1 MNARTILFLSMLTA
15 GCLPPLDSD
24 IKVDTL
30 DTGDSRVDTEDTYL
44 TDTDSPDDTGDTSDP
59 VDTGDTSD
67 PVDTGDTGEQ
77 YPEQCGREDTCTD
90 CFTPT
95 SMTVMAG
102 FGYDAERGT
111 MEPYTMNGYELGN
124 YMTIT
129 FRDDGGATC
138 VLDVSMTADVTDSFS
153 SASWAGDV
161 PSVDYGFTFPI
172 FMGYVEYDTD
182 CNFSESVWGS
192 NIIET
197 LTSAPQFQIGFGDL
211 DSNVQSGLVSSG
223 LMDGYIIGGA
233 VQYADVLYSGY
244 ATAHR
249 LDDDMEYNGSG
260 SPERIPASEWNVAPS
275 NAHIAVNFSGP
286 VDSGMWMDP
295 CAILGQ

>member
-129 FRDDGGATC
+129 FRDDGGA
-138 VLDVSMTADVTDSFS
+138 LR
-153 SASWAGDV
+153 G
-161 PSVDYGFTFPI
+161 
-172 FMGYVEYDTD
+172 VED
-182 CNFSESVWGS
+182 NRGGPHGAHLLAE
-192 NIIET
+192 
-197 LTSAPQFQIGFGDL
+197 
-211 DSNVQSGLVSSG
+211 SGLSGGLFAACSVSPSSEVG
-223 LMDGYIIGGA
+223 RRD
-233 VQYADVLYSGY
+233 S
-244 ATAHR
+244 R
-249 LDDDMEYNGSG
+249 
-260 SPERIPASEWNVAPS
+260 PARVT
-275 NAHIAVNFSGP
+275 
-286 VDSGMWMDP
+286 
-295 CAILGQ
+295 